1 MSPCDG
7 VHGGSPCVL
16 APVPGLRPAPGFSP
30 SSRERY
36 RPRDILLAGP
46 GPRRGTVSLSKESS
60 CEDVIRSHVCCNPS
74 LLLLFR
80 GETLSLRTRQHH
92 RAQRSACPQL
102 AGSGP
107 EPCPRSGSRRE
118 SRAPH
123 TARSVTPLELLV
135 LWDSWVTFPGHPG
148 PQSSV
153 NPTKEA
159 NA

>member
-36 RPRDILLAGP
+36 GPWDILLAGP

-60 CEDVIRSHVCCNPS
+60 CEDVIRSHVCCDPS

-80 GETLSLRTRQHH
+80 GETLSLRKRQHH

-102 AGSGP
+102 AGSVLNRVHVPGAT
-107 EPCPRSGSRRE
+107 E
-118 SRAPH
+118 RA
-123 TARSVTPLELLV
+123 ELLT
-135 LWDSWVTFPGHPG
+135 LHGRSLPWSSWSCGTAG
-148 PQSSV
+148 
-153 NPTKEA
+153 
-159 NA
+159 